1 MVFGCHLQCSLLAFI
16 PYSLVFHVCEL
27 QSATFSV
34 KGPPDPVAMA
44 VGQDVV
50 LPCHVSPAQSVQ
62 DMEVTWFREQFTPF
76 VHRYKERQDQYGDQ
90 MVQYQGRTELLKDG
104 LTNGSVDL
112 RIFRVQLSDKG
123 LYTCF
128 VRSGSEY
135 DEAVVELKVT
145 ASGSAPRIVLEHY
158 QDGGI
163 RVACRS
169 GGWFPQPQVL
179 WQDHCGQ
186 HLPSLSEN
194 ITQDESGL
202 FAMESILIL
211 TRSASQ
217 EVACVVRPALQS
229 QEKESSFYISDPF
242 FQNAH
247 PWKIGLGVVLVA
259 VLSLFI
265 IAVYLFRRKGQHEK
279 QCKQQHCGT
288 VLLKLG
294 FALLGSAE
302 VQPPA
307 QADGCRRGDIQADIP
322 QPICDDLH
330 AFCFAER
337 QAEELEWRRYAVP
350 IENVAVV
357 LDSDTAHCDLVLSD
371 DCKSVKRE
379 DKLQNV
385 PSLPQRFDPWRCVLG
400 CEGYTS
406 GRYYWEVEVVDGG
419 GWAVGVSR
427 EDVKR
432 KGEIQFSP
440 EEGIWAVG
448 NWAGKFKAFTS
459 PEHTLLHESQAP
471 TRVRVSLDY
480 EVGRVTF
487 FSVDE
492 KNSIFTFPLASFDGF
507 RVHPWVWLGPGTWLK
522 MCP

>member
-1 MVFGCHLQCSLLAFI
+1 MVFGCHLQCSLLVFI

-34 KGPPDPVAMA
+34 KGPPDPVAVA

-76 VHRYKERQDQYGDQ
+76 VHRYKDRQDQYGDQ

-128 VRSGSEY
+128 VRSDSGY

-169 GGWFPQPQVL
+169 AGWFPQPQVL

-202 FAMESILIL
+202 FATESILIL

-265 IAVYLFRRKGQHEK
+265 IAVYLFRMKGQHEK
-279 QCKQQHCGT
+279 KI
-288 VLLKLG
+288 
-294 FALLGSAE
+294 AM
-302 VQPPA
+302 
-307 QADGCRRGDIQADIP
+307 QADALWHRAAEI
-322 QPICDDLH
+322 
-330 AFCFAER
+330 ER

-350 IENVAVV
+350 VENVAVV

-459 PEHTLLHESQAP
+459 PEHTCLHESQAP

-480 EVGRVTF
+480 EVGRVAF

>member
-1 MVFGCHLQCSLLAFI
+1 AKRMVFGCHFQCSLLVFI

-34 KGPPDPVAMA
+34 KGPPDPVAVA

-76 VHRYKERQDQYGDQ
+76 VHRYKDRQDQYGDQ

-128 VRSGSEY
+128 VRSDSGY

-169 GGWFPQPQVL
+169 AGWFPQPQVL

-202 FAMESILIL
+202 FATESILIL

-265 IAVYLFRRKGQHEK
+265 IAVYLFRMKGIVLVQH
-279 QCKQQHCGT
+279 
-288 VLLKLG
+288 LG
-294 FALLGSAE
+294 LGAL
-302 VQPPA
+302 
-307 QADGCRRGDIQADIP
+307 
-322 QPICDDLH
+322 
-330 AFCFAER
+330 
-337 QAEELEWRRYAVP
+337 RYAVP

-448 NWAGKFKAFTS
+448 NWAGKFKAFT
-459 PEHTLLHESQAP
+459 QAP

-480 EVGRVTF
+480 EVGRVAF

>member
-1 MVFGCHLQCSLLAFI
+1 MVFGCHLQRSLLAFI
-16 PYSLVFHVCEL
+16 PYSLVFHIHEL
-27 QSATFSV
+27 QSAPFSV
-34 KGPPDPVAMA
+34 KGPPDPVVMA

-50 LPCHVSPAQSVQ
+50 LPCHVSPEQSVQ

-76 VHRYKERQDQYGDQ
+76 VHRYKGGQDQYGDQ

-104 LTNGSVDL
+104 LANGSVAL

-128 VRSGSEY
+128 VRSGSGY

-145 ASGSAPRIVLEHY
+145 AGGSAPRIVLERY

-169 GGWFPQPQVL
+169 AGWFPQPHVL
-179 WQDHCGQ
+179 WQDPRGQ

-202 FAMESILIL
+202 FVTESILIL
-211 TRSASQ
+211 TRGASQ
-217 EVACVVRPALQS
+217 ELACVVRPALQS

-247 PWKIGLGVVLVA
+247 PWKIALGVILVA
-259 VLSLFI
+259 VFTLLI
-265 IAVYLFRRKGQHEK
+265 IAVYLFRMKGQREK
-279 QCKQQHCGT
+279 KIAMQAA
-288 VLLKLG
+288 
-294 FALLGSAE
+294 ALRDCAAE
-302 VQPPA
+302 
-307 QADGCRRGDIQADIP
+307 I
-322 QPICDDLH
+322 
-330 AFCFAER
+330 ER
-337 QAEELEWRRYAVP
+337 QAEELVM
-350 IENVAVV
+350 VV

-371 DCKSVKRE
+371 DCKSVKRA
-379 DKLQNV
+379 DKMQNA

-406 GRYYWEVEVVDGG
+406 GRYYWEVEVEDGG

-448 NWAGKFKAFTS
+448 NWARRFEAFTS

-480 EVGRVTF
+480 EVGRVAF

-492 KNSIFTFPLASFDGF
+492 KNPIFTFPLASFDGF